1 MKEERGAPVGS
12 CSAPSSTTR
21 HALLTRRRECA
32 AGALGESVS
41 RLNTRTRSQVE
52 QAALII
58 KRRVEGGRGF
68 ALCSSEA
75 DLAFIA
81 GTLKESAQNL

>member
-1 MKEERGAPVGS
+1 
-12 CSAPSSTTR
+12 
-21 HALLTRRRECA
+21 
-32 AGALGESVS
+32 
-41 RLNTRTRSQVE
+41 VE